1 MSGSLAT
8 VHHDFQVDQLK
19 RLPGTKWNRTR
30 ASSVLSTDETK
41 SGKAILWDSVA
52 AATNAQ
58 DDSSRGKARLVES
71 SMATTSDELKELI
84 NKLRGNSDP
93 TEPAMVGDVL
103 ALAVEV
109 FSLSERLDELSP
121 KPE

>member
-1 MSGSLAT
+1 VG
-8 VHHDFQVDQLK
+8 Q
-19 RLPGTKWNRTR
+19 GTAVKGRGEGTSR
-30 ASSVLSTDETK
+30 S
-41 SGKAILWDSVA
+41 LWDFVA
-52 AATNAQ
+52 ATTILKN
-58 DDSSRGKARLVES
+58 DSSKGNARLVAS

-109 FSLSERLDELSP
+109 FSLSERLDELAP
-121 KPE
+121 TQE